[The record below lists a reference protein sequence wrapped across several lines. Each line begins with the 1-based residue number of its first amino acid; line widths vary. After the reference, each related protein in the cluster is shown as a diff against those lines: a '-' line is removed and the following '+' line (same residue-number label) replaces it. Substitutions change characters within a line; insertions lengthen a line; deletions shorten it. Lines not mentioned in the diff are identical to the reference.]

1 LNWFRKDAKGNYLW
15 PNFGENLRILNWI
28 GRVPYYKDLA
38 WNGLY
43 FPRESFESLHSIATV

>member
-15 PNFGENLRILNWI
+15 PNFGENLRILKWI